1 MTPEELIKRLETPLS
16 LRRRV
21 GYVTVAL
28 AGLLGSGLAGL
39 LWATEPGLPPR
50 TKIAFAVLVAI
61 GLAWAVFGT
70 WAVTRRAPLFA
81 RDRVVAGWLGVA
93 AWLLFTAGA
102 VVITTL
108 RHRLD
113 PELLTVVLVLGAAAV
128 LRLRAVRR
136 GRAALLRRKAQLT
149 RGAWADESESPPRR
163 GGPFRGPGPDR

>member
-1 MTPEELIKRLETPLS
+1 MTPEEVIERLEAPLS

-21 GYVTVAL
+21 GYVAVAL

-50 TKIAFAVLVAI
+50 TKVAFAVLVAI
-61 GLAWAVFGT
+61 GLAWAVFGA

-102 VVITTL
+102 VVVTTL
-108 RHRLD
+108 RHRIEPGL
-113 PELLTVVLVLGAAAV
+113 PAVVLVLGAVAV
-128 LRLRAVRR
+128 LRLWAARR
-136 GRAALLRRKAQLT
+136 GRAALLRRKEQLS
-149 RGAWADESESPPRR
+149 R
-163 GGPFRGPGPDR
+163 

>member
-1 MTPEELIKRLETPLS
+1 MTPDEVIKRLEAPLS

-28 AGLLGSGLAGL
+28 AGLLGSGIVGV

-50 TKIAFAVLVAI
+50 TKVAFGVLVAI
-61 GLAWAVFGT
+61 GLAWTVFGA

-102 VVITTL
+102 LVVTTL
-108 RHRLD
+108 RHRVE
-113 PELLTVVLVLGAAAV
+113 PGLLVVVLVLGGVAL

-136 GRAALLRRKAQLT
+136 GRAALLRRKEQL
-149 RGAWADESESPPRR
+149 S
-163 GGPFRGPGPDR
+163 GGS

>member
-1 MTPEELIKRLETPLS
+1 MTPDEVIKRLEAPLS

-28 AGLLGSGLAGL
+28 AGLLGSGIVGL

-50 TKIAFAVLVAI
+50 TEVAFAVLVAI
-61 GLAWAVFGT
+61 GLAWTVFGA

-102 VVITTL
+102 LVVTTL
-108 RHRLD
+108 RHRIE
-113 PELLTVVLVLGAAAV
+113 PGLLVVVLVLGGVAV

-136 GRAALLRRKAQLT
+136 GRAALLRRKEQL
-149 RGAWADESESPPRR
+149 S
-163 GGPFRGPGPDR
+163 GGS